1 MSMHNGALV
10 WEIVKHRTV
19 RWKDPLNG
27 RKTHTGLDCVE
38 RKLLFPVWKK
48 QTEELRK
55 RWRAA
60 RLEFPNLDVKQTLNL
75 YCFICS
81 ASIVVNKLLLTS

>member
-10 WEIVKHRTV
+10 WEIVKHRAV

-27 RKTHTGLDCVE
+27 HKTRTGLDYVE

-48 QTEELRK
+48 QTGELRK
-55 RWRAA
+55 KWRVI
-60 RLEFPNLDVKQTLNL
+60 RLEFLNLDVKQTLNP
-75 YCFICS
+75 YFICS
-81 ASIVVNKLLLTS
+81 ASVVVYQAAID